1 MASFWERLMTGIK
14 AFREA
19 YMIAGTLDDAAYG
32 DFDSRRVR
40 YDILWSFFEN
50 TAYRNVHAWAIRYKT
65 EYGLYK
71 YTRNIY
77 NPSYRLGEFYRT
89 HLMGGALDP
98 AAGSGLTAPTALPIV
113 TENEQLRPALAAL
126 WRDSNWAFNKDIYGL
141 WGAVM
146 GDVGLRVID
155 DVERKKVYLKVVHAG
170 TVKTVTTDDFGNI
183 KGYAIEETRN
193 DPRPGKT
200 GKVAYGEIAERDGED
215 VVYRTLLDGKEWAWD
230 GESAEWRV
238 PYGFVPLVMVQHNNV
253 GLSWGWSELYP
264 CLSKIREVDDIAAKL
279 SDQIRKMVDV
289 PWLFIGMDKP
299 KSQPLT
305 RGDVARV
312 SDMEP
317 GREEIPALYV
327 SNASASAQPLIA
339 PLDITATVAHLTKML
354 EELEREYPELQMDI
368 WASADRTSGRA
379 LRTARQRTTTKVS
392 ARRAMYN
399 DGLTRAQSMAMAIGG
414 WRKYAG
420 YEGLGLDSFVAGKLA
435 HTIGARPV
443 FEPDPLD
450 KIEEEKAFWD
460 AALVAKNA
468 GMPLTVYL
476 ARCGWPD
483 GEIRAVTDSPEYQ
496 ARMALMNAGV
506 NGLGG
511 GG

>member
-1 MASFWERLMTGIK
+1 M
-14 AFREA
+14 
-19 YMIAGTLDDAAYG
+19 
-32 DFDSRRVR
+32 
-40 YDILWSFFEN
+40 
-50 TAYRNVHAWAIRYKT
+50 
-65 EYGLYK
+65 
-71 YTRNIY
+71 
-77 NPSYRLGEFYRT
+77 
-89 HLMGGALDP
+89 
-98 AAGSGLTAPTALPIV
+98 
-113 TENEQLRPALAAL
+113 
-126 WRDSNWAFNKDIYGL
+126 
-141 WGAVM
+141 
-146 GDVGLRVID
+146 
-155 DVERKKVYLKVVHAG
+155 
-170 TVKTVTTDDFGNI
+170 
-183 KGYAIEETRN
+183 
-193 DPRPGKT
+193 
-200 GKVAYGEIAERDGED
+200 
-215 VVYRTLLDGKEWAWD
+215 
-230 GESAEWRV
+230 
-238 PYGFVPLVMVQHNNV
+238 
-253 GLSWGWSELYP
+253 
-264 CLSKIREVDDIAAKL
+264 
-279 SDQIRKMVDV
+279 
-289 PWLFIGMDKP
+289 
-299 KSQPLT
+299 T